1 MAIDEEETRVSSFAD
16 RPTVA
21 VAAPITQL
29 VLADANKAM
38 NEMDVSDESDEL
50 DQAKANSDESLNNIL
65 EVVAKEQ
72 ITKKKSIV
80 VANKVCKKKR
90 KQTKTAAAKSSTL
103 SIQSIKSTSSGQ
115 SDKHL
120 SLHLNSH
127 GSISSEL
134 MDEDLN
140 DTVDINKTPQSHIT
154 SEFSSAIVGGAA
166 DDVEIKNE
174 QSKATDAFICAAI
187 RDIDSLIIM
196 RSSSNLSTHSIQ
208 SVKSSILSLQSDMS
222 RQSDMASQSDMSHRS
237 HMASQSDMSLH
248 LNSHG
253 SIAPEP
259 MVEDVTVESVR
270 QSLYNTLELVE
281 KDENTNEKAILAEDL
296 NKKRSAP
303 VLKNDSK
310 EHSQIKSGVSSV
322 MISGETHVVQKKVDQ
337 SQATNVITDLGMRNI
352 EQSSSATN
360 SPLAAAKLTTKSIQS
375 VKSTTLSCQS
385 DMSRQSDL
393 TCQSNISHKSD
404 MSRQADMSLH
414 LNSHSSIAPEPT
426 VDEVTV

>member
-1 MAIDEEETRVSSFAD
+1 M
-16 RPTVA
+16 
-21 VAAPITQL
+21 
-29 VLADANKAM
+29 
-38 NEMDVSDESDEL
+38 
-50 DQAKANSDESLNNIL
+50 
-65 EVVAKEQ
+65 
-72 ITKKKSIV
+72 
-80 VANKVCKKKR
+80 
-90 KQTKTAAAKSSTL
+90 
-103 SIQSIKSTSSGQ
+103 
-115 SDKHL
+115 
-120 SLHLNSH
+120 
-127 GSISSEL
+127 
-134 MDEDLN
+134 
-140 DTVDINKTPQSHIT
+140 
-154 SEFSSAIVGGAA
+154 VGGAA

-208 SVKSSILSLQSDMS
+208 SVKSTILSLQSDMS
-222 RQSDMASQSDMSHRS
+222 RQSDMSHRS

-259 MVEDVTVESVR
+259 MVEEVTVESVR
-270 QSLYNTLELVE
+270 QSLYNTLELVD

-303 VLKNDSK
+303 ALKNDSE
-310 EHSQIKSGVSSV
+310 EHSQITSEFSSV
-322 MISGETHVVQKKVDQ
+322 MISGETHVVQKKDDQ

-375 VKSTTLSCQS
+375 VKSTTLSRQSDISRQS
-385 DMSRQSDL
+385 DMPCQSDL
-393 TCQSNISHKSD
+393 TCQSNMSHKSD

-414 LNSHSSIAPEPT
+414 LNSHSSIAPELT
-426 VDEVTV
+426 VDEVTVEKVPLVTIVATNKNLKQESEENKTAVAAALENESEEQCQILDDFSSAMISGEAYVVQRKGDQ

>member
-1 MAIDEEETRVSSFAD
+1 M
-16 RPTVA
+16 
-21 VAAPITQL
+21 
-29 VLADANKAM
+29 
-38 NEMDVSDESDEL
+38 
-50 DQAKANSDESLNNIL
+50 
-65 EVVAKEQ
+65 
-72 ITKKKSIV
+72 
-80 VANKVCKKKR
+80 
-90 KQTKTAAAKSSTL
+90 
-103 SIQSIKSTSSGQ
+103 
-115 SDKHL
+115 
-120 SLHLNSH
+120 
-127 GSISSEL
+127 
-134 MDEDLN
+134 
-140 DTVDINKTPQSHIT
+140 
-154 SEFSSAIVGGAA
+154 VGGAA

-208 SVKSSILSLQSDMS
+208 SVKSTILSLQSDITRQSDMS
-222 RQSDMASQSDMSHRS
+222 RQSD
-237 HMASQSDMSLH
+237 MASQSDMSLH

-259 MVEDVTVESVR
+259 MVEEVTVESVR
-270 QSLYNTLELVE
+270 QSLYNTLELVD
-281 KDENTNEKAILAEDL
+281 KVENTNEKAILEEDL

-310 EHSQIKSGVSSV
+310 EHSQITSGVSSV

-360 SPLAAAKLTTKSIQS
+360 SPLAAANLTTKSIQS

-414 LNSHSSIAPEPT
+414 LN
-426 VDEVTV
+426 